1 MNNDSLSLIFAALAD
16 PTRRSIISRLA
27 QQSMTVNEI
36 AVPYDM
42 SLPAISKHL
51 KILEQAG
58 LVSQI
63 RDAQYRPRK
72 LESSAL
78 LKINEW
84 LENYSEVD

>member
-1 MNNDSLSLIFAALAD
+1 MNDDSLSLIFAALAD
-16 PTRRSIISRLA
+16 PTRRSIVSRLSR
-27 QQSMTVNEI
+27 QTMTVNEI

-58 LVSQI
+58 LVSQM

-72 LESSAL
+72 LKSSAL
-78 LKINEW
+78 LKISEW
-84 LENYSEVD
+84 LETYRELS